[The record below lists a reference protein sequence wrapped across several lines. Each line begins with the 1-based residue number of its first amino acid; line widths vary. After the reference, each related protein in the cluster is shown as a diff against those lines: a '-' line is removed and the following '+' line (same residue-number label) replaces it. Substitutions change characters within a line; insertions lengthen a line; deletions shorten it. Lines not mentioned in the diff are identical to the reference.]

1 MDIIKN
7 RYKFFAVSLIIIA
20 IGLVTMIVNFASGKG
35 ALNFDIEFTGG
46 TSMQFDIGKEFDN
59 KDIEKIIKDITG
71 QSSPQVQ
78 KVIGTNEISIK
89 IQSIDQET
97 RVKIVD
103 ALKDTY
109 GITDENV
116 QEIADVSG
124 TISGEMQRA
133 AIIAVIVA
141 CVAMLVYIS
150 IRFKDFRAGGS
161 SIIALLHDVMVM
173 IAFYAI
179 LRIPVNNSFIAAL
192 LTVLGYSI
200 NSTIVIFDRIRE
212 NRPKFRKADTDE
224 LINKSVSQTL
234 ARSINTSLTT
244 LATIGVIYIFGV
256 QSIKE
261 FALPLIVGITSGA
274 YSSIFVSGSIWY
286 MLLPNDYKK
295 QKSKTA

>member
-78 KVIGTNEISIK
+78 KVIGTNEVSIK
-89 IQSIDQET
+89 IQTIDQET
-97 RVKIVD
+97 RVKVVD

-116 QEIADVSG
+116 QEIEDVSG

-133 AIIAVIVA
+133 AIIAVFVA
-141 CVAMLVYIS
+141 CVAMLIYIS

-212 NRPKFRKADTDE
+212 NRPIFRKADTDE

-261 FALPLIVGITSGA
+261 FALPLIVGIISGA

>member
-78 KVIGTNEISIK
+78 KVIGTNEVSIK
-89 IQSIDQET
+89 IQTIDQET
-97 RVKIVD
+97 RVKVVD

-116 QEIADVSG
+116 QEIEDVSG

-133 AIIAVIVA
+133 AIIAVFVA
-141 CVAMLVYIS
+141 CVAMLIYIS

-212 NRPKFRKADTDE
+212 NRPIFRKADTDE

-244 LATIGVIYIFGV
+244 FATIGVIYIFGV

-261 FALPLIVGITSGA
+261 FALPLIVGIISGA

>member
-78 KVIGTNEISIK
+78 KVIGTNEVSIK
-89 IQSIDQET
+89 IQTIDQET
-97 RVKIVD
+97 RVKVVD

-116 QEIADVSG
+116 QEIEDVSG

-133 AIIAVIVA
+133 AIIAVFVA
-141 CVAMLVYIS
+141 CVAMLIYIS

-161 SIIALLHDVMVM
+161 SIIALIHDVMVM

-212 NRPKFRKADTDE
+212 NRPIFRKADTDE

-244 LATIGVIYIFGV
+244 FATIGVIYIFGV

-261 FALPLIVGITSGA
+261 FALPLIVGIISGA